1 MDHAGTPMGELQ
13 RPRAPGARE
22 VSGAA
27 LAVAGQGIV
36 VFLAFSADV
45 PLSAVALVH
54 AGVVALMSYILLSG
68 RRGEEDRALAI
79 TILLLNAIGGP
90 AGALATLAALPFA
103 GNVASTRDV
112 RRDWYERLARA
123 GRPSHVTQLYER
135 IISGRTQRLDMQPPR
150 DFLKVVAHG
159 TLDERQRAL
168 GLVARH
174 FHPDYMPVLDAALRS
189 SEPVV
194 RVQAAAVVAR
204 VREDLQV
211 KIEQWRLASP
221 RTLRQTQHDAGEL
234 QALSTCSLLSP
245 QLRAR
250 CAQNL
255 RALLDDV
262 LARGRDVTRSARNVD
277 KDALDAMERYL
288 IGEGRFKELRV
299 LRRMTRAL
307 SGAKRRVRRRPCR
320 EHLT

>member
-1 MDHAGTPMGELQ
+1 MDRGGAPMGEFQ
-13 RPRAPGARE
+13 RPRAPGTHEAL
-22 VSGAA
+22 GAA
-27 LAVAGQGIV
+27 LALAGQGIV
-36 VFLAFSADV
+36 VLLAFSADV
-45 PLSAVALVH
+45 PLSVVVLVH

-68 RRGEEDRALAI
+68 RRREEDRALAI

-103 GNVASTRDV
+103 GNIASTRDV

-150 DFLKVVAHG
+150 DFLKVIAQG

-174 FHPDYMPVLDAALRS
+174 FHPDYTPVLDAALRS

-204 VREDLQV
+204 VREDLKA
-211 KIEQWRLASP
+211 KIEQWRVSSP
-221 RTLRQTQHDAGEL
+221 RTLRQTLHDASEL
-234 QALSTCSLLSP
+234 HALSTCSLLSS
-245 QLRAR
+245 QLQAR
-250 CAQNL
+250 CAENL

-262 LARGRDVTRSARNVD
+262 LARGRDVTRFARAVD

-299 LRRMTRAL
+299 LRRVMRAL
-307 SGAKRRVRRRPCR
+307 SGAKRSVRRRLRR
-320 EHLT
+320 ERLI

>member
-1 MDHAGTPMGELQ
+1 MDHAGAPMGEFQ

-36 VFLAFSADV
+36 VLLAFSADV
-45 PLSAVALVH
+45 PLSAVILVH

-150 DFLKVVAHG
+150 DFLKVIAQG

-174 FHPDYMPVLDAALRS
+174 FHPDYTPVLDAALRS
-189 SEPVV
+189 GEPVV

-204 VREDLQV
+204 VREDL
-211 KIEQWRLASP
+211 KERIEQWLVSSP
-221 RTLRQTQHDAGEL
+221 RTLRQTLHDAGEL
-234 QALSTCSLLSP
+234 HALSTCSLLSP

-250 CAQNL
+250 CTENV

-262 LARGRDVTRSARNVD
+262 LARGRDVTRFAREVD

-299 LRRMTRAL
+299 LHRVTRAL
-307 SGAKRRVRRRPCR
+307 SGAKRRVRRRLCR
-320 EHLT
+320 ERA